1 MIFNFQIGSFSNL
14 QISTFAF
21 FTFYLTM
28 IHFERTKLANGLTV
42 IVHQDQTTP
51 MVAVDVCYNV
61 GSRDEHPDR
70 TGFAHLFEH
79 LMFGGSK
86 NIPSYDEPLQKAGG
100 DNNAFTSNDLTNYY
114 LTVPKNN
121 LETGF
126 WLESDRMLELAFSK
140 SSLDVQRNVVI
151 EEFKQRQLNQPY
163 GDVWPLLR
171 QLAYKVHPYQ
181 WPTIGREISHIEQAT
196 MQQVKD
202 FFFAHYAPDNAVL
215 VVTGDV
221 DFNEVVKLAERWF
234 GPIPNRN
241 VKPRNIPQE
250 PVQKEIREQTVIR
263 DVPNDTIYMAYHM
276 AGRLDPVYFATDLVS
291 DVLSNGNS
299 SRMYKNLVQKK
310 KLFTELDAYLSG
322 DYEPGLFVVSGKP
335 SDGISLETARIEI
348 EKELESMKQD
358 LVSDYEL
365 EKVKNKLEATIVY
378 GEMNYL
384 TKAMNLATNE
394 VLDDASLINSQV
406 ESYRSVD
413 AEQIREVSQQIF
425 RPENCSVLYYHA
437 KK

>member
-1 MIFNFQIGSFSNL
+1 
-14 QISTFAF
+14 
-21 FTFYLTM
+21 M

-42 IVHQDQTTP
+42 IVHQDKTTP

-86 NIPSYDEPLQKAGG
+86 HIPSYDEPLQKAGG
-100 DNNAFTSNDLTNYY
+100 DNNAYTSNDLTNYY

-121 LETGF
+121 IETGF

-140 SSLDVQRNVVI
+140 KSLDVQRNVVI

-181 WPTIGREISHIEQAT
+181 WPTIGREISHIENAT

-221 DFNEVVKLAERWF
+221 EFDQIVKLADRWF

-241 VKPRNIPQE
+241 VTARNIPQE
-250 PVQKEIREQTVIR
+250 PEQTEIREQTVIR
-263 DVPNDTIYMAYHM
+263 EVPNDTIYLAYHM
-276 AGRLDPVYFATDLVS
+276 SDRIDPKYYATDLVS
-291 DVLSNGNS
+291 DVLSGGNS
-299 SRMYKNLVQKK
+299 SRMYLNLVQKE

-335 SDGISLETARIEI
+335 SDGVSLETARKAIER
-348 EKELESMKQD
+348 ELDRMKQD
-358 LVSDYEL
+358 RVPEYEL
-365 EKVKNKLEATIVY
+365 EKVKNKVEANIVY

-394 VLDDASLINSQV
+394 ILDDASLINSQV
-406 ESYRSVD
+406 ESYRAVTS
-413 AEQIREVSQQIF
+413 EQIQEVSQHIF
-425 RPENCSVLYYHA
+425 RPENCSVLSYFA

>member
-1 MIFNFQIGSFSNL
+1 
-14 QISTFAF
+14 
-21 FTFYLTM
+21 M

-42 IVHQDQTTP
+42 IVHQDKTTP

-86 NIPSYDEPLQKAGG
+86 HIPSYDEPLQKAGG

-121 LETGF
+121 IETGF

-140 SSLDVQRNVVI
+140 TSLDVQRNVVI

-181 WPTIGREISHIEQAT
+181 WPTIGREISHIEKAT

-215 VVTGDV
+215 VVTGDIEF
-221 DFNEVVKLAERWF
+221 DQVVKLANRWF

-241 VKPRNIPQE
+241 VKHRNIPQE
-250 PVQKEIREQTVIR
+250 PEQTEIREQTVIR
-263 DVPNDTIYMAYHM
+263 EVPNDTIYMAYHM
-276 AGRLDPVYFATDLVS
+276 TDRLDPMYYATDMVS

-299 SRMYKNLVQKK
+299 SRMYLNLVQKE

-335 SDGISLETARIEI
+335 SDGVSLETARKAIER
-348 EKELESMKQD
+348 ELDRMKQD
-358 LVSDYEL
+358 RVPEYEL
-365 EKVKNKLEATIVY
+365 EKVKNKVEANIVY

-406 ESYRSVD
+406 ESYRAVTS
-413 AEQIREVSQQIF
+413 EQIQEVSQHIF
-425 RPENCSVLYYHA
+425 RHENCSVLNYIA

>member
-1 MIFNFQIGSFSNL
+1 
-14 QISTFAF
+14 
-21 FTFYLTM
+21 M
-28 IHFERTKLANGLTV
+28 IHFERTQLANGLKV
-42 IVHQDQTTP
+42 IVHRDKTTP
-51 MVAVDVCYNV
+51 MVAVDLCYNV

-86 NIPSYDEPLQKAGG
+86 HIPSYDEPLQKAGG

-114 LTVPKNN
+114 LTLPKNN
-121 LETGF
+121 IETGF

-140 SSLDVQRNVVI
+140 QSLEVQRNVVI

-181 WPTIGREISHIEQAT
+181 WPTIGREISHIEKAT

-202 FFFAHYAPDNAVL
+202 FFFTHYAPDNAVL

-221 DFNEVVKLAERWF
+221 EADQIFRLAEKWF

-241 VKPRNIPQE
+241 VQARNIPRE
-250 PVQKEIREQTVIR
+250 PEQTALREQTVER

-276 AGRLDPVYFATDLVS
+276 TDRLDPLYYATDLVS

-299 SRMYKNLVQKK
+299 SRMYKKLVQKEK
-310 KLFTELDAYLSG
+310 IFTELDAYLSG

-335 SDGISLETARIEI
+335 SNGISLEAARKAIEQ
-348 EKELESMKQD
+348 ELDRMKQEF
-358 LVSDYEL
+358 VPEYEL
-365 EKVKNKLEATIVY
+365 EKVKNKLEANIVY

-394 VLDDASLINSQV
+394 ILQDASLINSQV
-406 ESYRSVD
+406 ESYRSVT
-413 AEQIREVSQQIF
+413 AAQIQQVSQQIF
-425 RPENCSVLYYHA
+425 RPENCSVLYYYA

>member
-1 MIFNFQIGSFSNL
+1 
-14 QISTFAF
+14 
-21 FTFYLTM
+21 M
-28 IHFERTKLANGLTV
+28 IHFERTKLANGLMV
-42 IVHQDQTTP
+42 IVHQDKTTP
-51 MVAVDVCYNV
+51 MVALDVCYNV
-61 GSRDEHPDR
+61 GSRDEHPDH

-86 NIPSYDEPLQKAGG
+86 HIPNYDEPLQKAGG

-140 SSLDVQRNVVI
+140 QSLEVQRNVVI
-151 EEFKQRQLNQPY
+151 EEFKQRYLNQPY

-171 QLAYKVHPYQ
+171 ELAYRVHPYR
-181 WPTIGREISHIEQAT
+181 WPTIGREISHIEKAS

-202 FFFAHYAPDNAVL
+202 FFFTHYAPDNAVL

-221 DFNEVVKLAERWF
+221 EFDQIVKLAERWF
-234 GPIPNRN
+234 GSIPCRN
-241 VKPRNIPQE
+241 VKPRNLPAE
-250 PVQKEIREQTVIR
+250 PEQTELRELTVER
-263 DVPNDTIYMAYHM
+263 DVPNDAIYLAYHM
-276 AGRLDPVYFATDLVS
+276 VDRLDPRYYTTDLIS

-299 SRMYKNLVQKK
+299 SRMYQNLVQKE

-322 DYEPGLFVVSGKP
+322 DYEPGLFIVSGKP
-335 SDGISLETARIEI
+335 SDGVSLEIARQAIEN
-348 EKELESMKQD
+348 ELNRMKQE
-358 LVSDYEL
+358 LVPEYEL
-365 EKVKNKLEATIVY
+365 EKVKNKMEANIVY

-394 VLDDASLINSQV
+394 ILQDANLINTQV
-406 ESYRSVD
+406 DGYRAVTPAS
-413 AEQIREVSQQIF
+413 IREVSKQLF
-425 RPENCSVLYYHA
+425 RNENCSVLNYIA

>member
-1 MIFNFQIGSFSNL
+1 
-14 QISTFAF
+14 
-21 FTFYLTM
+21 M

-42 IVHQDQTTP
+42 IVHQDKTTP
-51 MVAVDVCYNV
+51 MVAMDVCYNV

-86 NIPSYDEPLQKAGG
+86 NIPAYDEPLQKAGG

-114 LTVPKNN
+114 LTLPKNN
-121 LETGF
+121 IETGF

-140 SSLDVQRNVVI
+140 SSLEVQRNVVI

-163 GDVWPLLR
+163 GDVWPILR

-181 WPTIGREISHIEQAT
+181 WATIGREISHIEQAT

-221 DFNEVVKLAERWF
+221 ESDQVLKLADRWF

-250 PVQKEIREQTVIR
+250 PEQTEMREQTVVR
-263 DVPNDTIYMAYHM
+263 EVPSDAIYMAYHM
-276 AGRLDPVYFATDLVS
+276 PDRLDPMYYATDLVS
-291 DVLSNGNS
+291 DVLSGGNS
-299 SRMYKNLVQKK
+299 SRMYLNLVQKEK
-310 KLFTELDAYLSG
+310 IFTELDGYLSG
-322 DYEPGLFVVSGKP
+322 DYEPGLFVISGKP
-335 SDGISLETARIEI
+335 SDGVSLETARKAIER
-348 EKELESMKQD
+348 ELDRMKQER
-358 LVSDYEL
+358 VPEYEL
-365 EKVKNKLEATIVY
+365 EKVKNKVEANIVY
-378 GEMNYL
+378 GELNYL

-394 VLDDASLINSQV
+394 ILKDAELINSQV
-406 ESYRSVD
+406 DSYRSVTS
-413 AEQIREVSQQIF
+413 AHIQEVSRQIF
-425 RPENCSVLYYHA
+425 RPENCSILNYIA

>member
-1 MIFNFQIGSFSNL
+1 
-14 QISTFAF
+14 
-21 FTFYLTM
+21 M

-42 IVHQDQTTP
+42 IVHQDKTTP

-86 NIPSYDEPLQKAGG
+86 HIPLYDEPLQKAGG

-121 LETGF
+121 IETGF

-140 SSLDVQRNVVI
+140 KSLDVQRNVVI

-181 WPTIGREISHIEQAT
+181 WPTIGREISHIENAT

-221 DFNEVVKLAERWF
+221 DFDQIVKLADRWF
-234 GPIPNRN
+234 GSIPNRN

-250 PVQKEIREQTVIR
+250 PEQPELREQTVIR
-263 DVPNDTIYMAYHM
+263 GVPNDTIYMAYHM
-276 AGRLDPVYFATDLVS
+276 SDRLDPMYYATDMVS

-299 SRMYKNLVQKK
+299 SRMYLNLVQKE

-335 SDGISLETARIEI
+335 SDGISLETARKAIER
-348 EKELESMKQD
+348 ELDRMKQD
-358 LVSDYEL
+358 RVPEYEL
-365 EKVKNKLEATIVY
+365 EKVKNKVEANIVY

-394 VLDDASLINSQV
+394 ILNDASLINSQV
-406 ESYRSVD
+406 ESYRAVTS
-413 AEQIREVSQQIF
+413 EQIQEVSQHIF
-425 RPENCSVLYYHA
+425 RPENCSVLNYIA

>member
-1 MIFNFQIGSFSNL
+1 
-14 QISTFAF
+14 
-21 FTFYLTM
+21 M
-28 IHFERTKLANGLTV
+28 IHFERTRLANGLRV
-42 IVHQDQTTP
+42 IVHQDKTTP
-51 MVAVDVCYNV
+51 MVAVNVCYNV

-86 NIPSYDEPLQKAGG
+86 HIPSYDEPLQRAGG
-100 DNNAFTSNDLTNYY
+100 DNNAYTSNDLTNYY
-114 LTVPKNN
+114 LTLPKNN
-121 LETGF
+121 IETGF

-140 SSLDVQRNVVI
+140 TSLDVQRNVVI

-181 WPTIGREISHIEQAT
+181 WPTIGREISHIEKAT

-202 FFFAHYAPDNAVL
+202 FFFTHYAPDNAVL
-215 VVTGDV
+215 VVSGDV
-221 DFNEVVKLAERWF
+221 DFEQVVRLAEKWF

-241 VKPRNIPQE
+241 VQPRNIPQE
-250 PVQKEIREQTVIR
+250 PVQTEIREQTVYR
-263 DVPNDTIYMAYHM
+263 EVPNDTIYMAYHM
-276 AGRLDPVYFATDLVS
+276 TDRIDPMYYATDLVS

-299 SRMYKNLVQKK
+299 SRMYLNLVQKE

-335 SDGISLETARIEI
+335 SDGVSLETARKAIEA
-348 EKELESMKQD
+348 ELDRMKQD
-358 LVSDYEL
+358 RVPDYEL
-365 EKVKNKLEATIVY
+365 EKVKNKVEANIVY

-394 VLDDASLINSQV
+394 ILQDASLINTQV
-406 ESYRSVD
+406 ESYRAVTP
-413 AEQIREVSQQIF
+413 EQIQKVSQQIF
-425 RPENCSVLYYHA
+425 RPENCSVLNYFA

>member
-1 MIFNFQIGSFSNL
+1 
-14 QISTFAF
+14 
-21 FTFYLTM
+21 M

-42 IVHQDQTTP
+42 IVHQDKTTP

-86 NIPSYDEPLQKAGG
+86 HIPSYDEPLQKAGG
-100 DNNAFTSNDLTNYY
+100 DNNAYTSNDLTNYY

-121 LETGF
+121 IETGF

-140 SSLDVQRNVVI
+140 KSLDVQRNVVI

-181 WPTIGREISHIEQAT
+181 WPTIGREISHIENAT

-221 DFNEVVKLAERWF
+221 EFDQIVKLADRWF

-241 VKPRNIPQE
+241 VTARNIPQE
-250 PVQKEIREQTVIR
+250 PEQTEIREQTVIR
-263 DVPNDTIYMAYHM
+263 EVPNDTIYLAYHM
-276 AGRLDPVYFATDLVS
+276 SDRIDPKYYATDLVS
-291 DVLSNGNS
+291 DVLSGGNS
-299 SRMYKNLVQKK
+299 SRMYLNLVQKE

-335 SDGISLETARIEI
+335 SDGVSLETARKAIER
-348 EKELESMKQD
+348 ELDRVKQD
-358 LVSDYEL
+358 RVPEYEL
-365 EKVKNKLEATIVY
+365 EKVKNKVEANIVY

-394 VLDDASLINSQV
+394 ILDDASLINSQV
-406 ESYRSVD
+406 ESYRAVTS
-413 AEQIREVSQQIF
+413 EQIQEVSQHIF
-425 RPENCSVLYYHA
+425 RPENCSVLNYFA

>member
-1 MIFNFQIGSFSNL
+1 MI
-14 QISTFAF
+14 
-21 FTFYLTM
+21 Y
-28 IHFERTKLANGLTV
+28 FERTKLANGLTV
-42 IVHQDQTTP
+42 IVHEDKTTP
-51 MVAVDVCYNV
+51 MVALDICYNV

-86 NIPSYDEPLQKAGG
+86 HIPAYDEPLQRAGG
-100 DNNAFTSNDLTNYY
+100 DNNAYTSNDLTNYY
-114 LTVPKNN
+114 LTLPKNN
-121 LETGF
+121 IETGF

-140 SSLDVQRNVVI
+140 SSLEVQRNVVI

-171 QLAYKVHPYQ
+171 QMAYKVHPYQ

-202 FFFAHYAPDNAVL
+202 FFYSHYAPDNAVL

-221 DFNEVVKLAERWF
+221 RFEEIVRMAERWF
-234 GPIPNRN
+234 GPIPNRQ

-250 PVQKEIREQTVIR
+250 PEQTEMREQTVVR
-263 DVPNDTIYMAYHM
+263 EVPSDAIYMAYHM
-276 AGRLDPVYFATDLVS
+276 SDRLDPKYYAADLVS

-299 SRMYKNLVQKK
+299 SRMYVNLVQKEK
-310 KLFTELDAYLSG
+310 IFTELDGYLSG
-322 DYEPGLFVVSGKP
+322 DFEPGLFVVSGKP
-335 SDGISLETARIEI
+335 SDGISLETARKAIER
-348 EKELESMKQD
+348 ELDRIKHD
-358 LVSDYEL
+358 RVSEYEL
-365 EKVKNKLEATIVY
+365 EKVKNKMEANIVY

-384 TKAMNLATNE
+384 TKAMNLATNQ
-394 VLDDASLINSQV
+394 VLSDASLINSLV
-406 ESYRSVD
+406 ESYRDVTP
-413 AEQIREVSQQIF
+413 EKLQEVAQQIF
-425 RPENCSVLYYHA
+425 RPENCSVLNYIA

>member
-1 MIFNFQIGSFSNL
+1 
-14 QISTFAF
+14 
-21 FTFYLTM
+21 M

-42 IVHQDQTTP
+42 IVHRDQTTP

-86 NIPSYDEPLQKAGG
+86 YIPSYDEPLQKAGG
-100 DNNAFTSNDLTNYY
+100 DNNAYTSNDLTNYY
-114 LTVPKNN
+114 LTLPKNN
-121 LETGF
+121 IETGF

-140 SSLDVQRNVVI
+140 TSLDVQRNVVI

-163 GDVWPLLR
+163 GDVWPLIR

-181 WPTIGREISHIEQAT
+181 WPTIGREISHIEKAT

-221 DFNEVVKLAERWF
+221 DFDQVVKLADRWF
-234 GPIPNRN
+234 VSIPNRH

-250 PVQKEIREQTVIR
+250 PEQTEIREQTVVR
-263 DVPNDTIYMAYHM
+263 DVPNDTIYMAYHT
-276 AGRLDPVYFATDLVS
+276 ADRLDPVYYATDLVS

-299 SRMYKNLVQKK
+299 SRMYINLVQKE

-322 DYEPGLFVVSGKP
+322 DFEPGLFVVSGKP
-335 SDGISLETARIEI
+335 SNGVSLDFARKAIER
-348 EKELESMKQD
+348 ELDRMKQD
-358 LVSDYEL
+358 CVPEYEL
-365 EKVKNKLEATIVY
+365 EKVKNKVEANIVY

-394 VLDDASLINSQV
+394 ILQDANLINTQV
-406 ESYRSVD
+406 ESYRSVTS
-413 AEQIREVSQQIF
+413 EQIQEVSQHIF
-425 RPENCSVLYYHA
+425 RPENCSVLHYIA

>member
-1 MIFNFQIGSFSNL
+1 
-14 QISTFAF
+14 
-21 FTFYLTM
+21 M

-42 IVHQDQTTP
+42 IVHQDKTTP

-86 NIPSYDEPLQKAGG
+86 HIPSYDEPLQKAGG

-121 LETGF
+121 IETGF

-140 SSLDVQRNVVI
+140 KSLDVQRNVVI

-181 WPTIGREISHIEQAT
+181 WPTIGREISHIEKAT

-221 DFNEVVKLAERWF
+221 DFDQVVKLAERWF
-234 GPIPNRN
+234 SPIPNRN
-241 VKPRNIPQE
+241 VTPRNIPQE
-250 PVQKEIREQTVIR
+250 PEQTEIREQTVVR
-263 DVPNDTIYMAYHM
+263 GVPNDTIYMAYHM
-276 AGRLDPVYFATDLVS
+276 SDRLDPMYYATDMVS

-299 SRMYKNLVQKK
+299 SRMYLNLVQKE

-322 DYEPGLFVVSGKP
+322 DYEPGLFVVSGKS
-335 SDGISLETARIEI
+335 SDGVSLETARKAIER
-348 EKELESMKQD
+348 ELDRMKQD
-358 LVSDYEL
+358 RVPEYEL
-365 EKVKNKLEATIVY
+365 EKVKNKVEANIVY

-394 VLDDASLINSQV
+394 ILDDASLINSQV
-406 ESYRSVD
+406 ESYRAVTS
-413 AEQIREVSQQIF
+413 EQIQEVSQHIF
-425 RPENCSVLYYHA
+425 RHENCSVLNYIA

>member
-1 MIFNFQIGSFSNL
+1 
-14 QISTFAF
+14 
-21 FTFYLTM
+21 M

-42 IVHQDQTTP
+42 IVHEDKTTP

-86 NIPSYDEPLQKAGG
+86 HIPSYDEPLQKAGG
-100 DNNAFTSNDLTNYY
+100 DNNAYTSNDLTNYY

-121 LETGF
+121 IETGF

-140 SSLDVQRNVVI
+140 SSLEVQRNVVI

-163 GDVWPLLR
+163 GDVWPLIR
-171 QLAYKVHPYQ
+171 QMAYKVHPYQ
-181 WPTIGREISHIEQAT
+181 WPTIGREISHIEKAT

-202 FFFAHYAPDNAVL
+202 FFFSHYAPDNAVL

-221 DFNEVVKLAERWF
+221 RFDEVVKLAERWF
-234 GPIPNRN
+234 GSVPNRQ

-250 PVQKEIREQTVIR
+250 PEQTEIREQTVVR
-263 DVPNDTIYMAYHM
+263 DVPNDALYLAYHM
-276 AGRLDPVYFATDLVS
+276 SDRLDPNYYAADLVS

-299 SRMYKNLVQKK
+299 SRMYVNLVQKE

-322 DYEPGLFVVSGKP
+322 DFEPGLFVVSGKP
-335 SDGISLETARIEI
+335 SDGISLEVARKAIER
-348 EKELESMKQD
+348 ELDRMKQERI
-358 LVSDYEL
+358 SEYEL
-365 EKVKNKLEATIVY
+365 EKVKNKVEANIVY

-394 VLDDASLINSQV
+394 ILDDAGLINSQV
-406 ESYRSVD
+406 ENYRAVSSLKM
-413 AEQIREVSQQIF
+413 QEVSQLIF
-425 RPENCSVLYYHA
+425 RPENCSVLNYIA

>member
-1 MIFNFQIGSFSNL
+1 
-14 QISTFAF
+14 
-21 FTFYLTM
+21 M

-42 IVHQDQTTP
+42 IVHQDKTTP
-51 MVAVDVCYNV
+51 MVALDVCYNV

-86 NIPSYDEPLQKAGG
+86 HIPSYDEPLQKAGG

-114 LTVPKNN
+114 LTLPKNN

-126 WLESDRMLELAFSK
+126 WLESDRMQELAFSK

-151 EEFKQRQLNQPY
+151 EEFKQRYLNQPY

-181 WPTIGREISHIEQAT
+181 WPTIGREISHIEKAT

-215 VVTGDV
+215 VVTGNV
-221 DFNEVVKLAERWF
+221 DFDEVLTLANRWF
-234 GPIPNRN
+234 GPIPDRN

-250 PVQKEIREQTVIR
+250 PEQTEIREQTVVR
-263 DVPNDTIYMAYHM
+263 DVPNDTIYLAWHTTD
-276 AGRLDPVYFATDLVS
+276 RLDPMYYATDLIS

-299 SRMYKNLVQKK
+299 SRMYVNLVQKE

-335 SDGISLETARIEI
+335 SNGVSLETARKAIER
-348 EKELESMKQD
+348 ELDRMKQD
-358 LVSDYEL
+358 LVSEYEL
-365 EKVKNKLEATIVY
+365 EKVKNKLEANIVY

-394 VLDDASLINSQV
+394 ILKDADLINSQV
-406 ESYRSVD
+406 ESYRSVTT
-413 AEQIREVSQQIF
+413 AQIREVSQQIL
-425 RPENCSVLYYHA
+425 RPENCSVLNYIA

>member
-1 MIFNFQIGSFSNL
+1 
-14 QISTFAF
+14 
-21 FTFYLTM
+21 M

-42 IVHQDQTTP
+42 IVHQDKTTP
-51 MVAVDVCYNV
+51 MVAMDVCYNV

-86 NIPSYDEPLQKAGG
+86 HIPAYDEPLQKAGG

-114 LTVPKNN
+114 LTLPKNN
-121 LETGF
+121 IETGF

-140 SSLDVQRNVVI
+140 SSLEVQRNVVI

-163 GDVWPLLR
+163 GDVWPILR

-181 WPTIGREISHIEQAT
+181 WATIGREISHIEKAT

-215 VVTGDV
+215 VVTGNVESDQV
-221 DFNEVVKLAERWF
+221 ITLAERWF

-250 PVQKEIREQTVIR
+250 PEQTELREQTVER
-263 DVPNDTIYMAYHM
+263 DVPSDAIYMAYHM
-276 AGRLDPVYFATDLVS
+276 PDRLDPMYYATDMVS

-299 SRMYKNLVQKK
+299 SRMYLNLVQKE
-310 KLFTELDAYLSG
+310 KLFTELDGYLSG

-335 SDGISLETARIEI
+335 SDGVSLETARKAIER
-348 EKELESMKQD
+348 ELDRMKQE
-358 LVSDYEL
+358 LVPEYEL
-365 EKVKNKLEATIVY
+365 EKVKNKVEANIVY

-394 VLDDASLINSQV
+394 ILQDAALINTQV
-406 ESYRSVD
+406 DSYRSVT
-413 AEQIREVSQQIF
+413 AAQIQEVAQQIF
-425 RPENCSVLYYHA
+425 RTENCSVLNYIA

>member
-1 MIFNFQIGSFSNL
+1 
-14 QISTFAF
+14 
-21 FTFYLTM
+21 M

-42 IVHQDQTTP
+42 IIHQDKTTP

-61 GSRDEHPDR
+61 GSRDEHPDH

-86 NIPSYDEPLQKAGG
+86 HIPSYDDPLQKAGG

-114 LTVPKNN
+114 LTLPKNN
-121 LETGF
+121 LETAF

-140 SSLDVQRNVVI
+140 TSLDVQRNVVI
-151 EEFKQRQLNQPY
+151 EEFKQRYLNQPY

-202 FFFAHYAPDNAVL
+202 FFFTHYAPNNAVL
-215 VVTGDV
+215 VISGDV
-221 DFNEVVKLAERWF
+221 QADEVLNLAEKWF
-234 GPIPNRN
+234 GPVPNRP

-250 PVQKEIREQTVIR
+250 PVQTAIREQTVVR
-263 DVPNDTIYMAYHM
+263 EVPNDTLYMAYHM
-276 AGRLDPVYFATDLVS
+276 SDHLSPDYYATDLIS

-299 SRMYKNLVQKK
+299 SRMYVNLVQKE

-322 DYEPGLFVVSGKP
+322 DFEPGLFVVSGKP
-335 SDGISLETARIEI
+335 SDGISLETARNAIET
-348 EKELESMKQD
+348 ELDRVKQD
-358 LVSDYEL
+358 RVPEHEL
-365 EKVKNKLEATIVY
+365 EKVKNKVEANIVY
-378 GEMNYL
+378 SEMSYL

-394 VLDDASLINSQV
+394 ILSDANLINSQIDL
-406 ESYRSVD
+406 YRSVTAD
-413 AEQIREVSQQIF
+413 QIRTVAGQIF
-425 RPENCSVLYYHA
+425 RPENCSVLNYLA

>member
-1 MIFNFQIGSFSNL
+1 
-14 QISTFAF
+14 
-21 FTFYLTM
+21 M
-28 IHFERTKLANGLTV
+28 IHLERAKLANGLTV
-42 IVHQDQTTP
+42 IVHQDKTTP
-51 MVAVDVCYNV
+51 MIAVDVCYNV
-61 GSRDEHPDR
+61 GSRDERPDR

-86 NIPSYDEPLQKAGG
+86 HIPSYDEPLQKAGG
-100 DNNAFTSNDLTNYY
+100 DNNAYTSNDLTNYY
-114 LTVPKNN
+114 LTLPKNN
-121 LETGF
+121 IETGF

-163 GDVWPLLR
+163 GDVWPILR

-181 WPTIGREISHIEQAT
+181 WPTIGREISHIEKAT

-202 FFFAHYAPDNAVL
+202 FFYAHYAPDNAVL

-221 DFNEVVKLAERWF
+221 DFDSVLKLAERWF

-241 VKPRNIPQE
+241 VKPRNTPRE
-250 PVQKEIREQTVIR
+250 PEQTETREQTVIR
-263 DVPNDTIYMAYHM
+263 DVPNDAIYMAYHM
-276 AGRLDPVYFATDLVS
+276 SGRLDQMYYATDLVS
-291 DVLSNGNS
+291 DILSNGNS
-299 SRMYKNLVQKK
+299 SRIYMNLVQKE

-322 DYEPGLFVVSGKP
+322 DFEPGLFVISGKP
-335 SDGISLETARIEI
+335 SNGISLDIAQKAIK
-348 EKELESMKQD
+348 KELDRLKQD
-358 LVSDYEL
+358 LVSEYEL
-365 EKVKNKLEATIVY
+365 EKVKNKLEANIVY

-394 VLDDASLINSQV
+394 TLKDASLINSQV
-406 ESYRSVD
+406 ENYRSVTIK
-413 AEQIREVSQQIF
+413 QIQEVSQHIF
-425 RPENCSVLYYHA
+425 RPENCSVLYYIA

>member
-1 MIFNFQIGSFSNL
+1 
-14 QISTFAF
+14 
-21 FTFYLTM
+21 M

-42 IVHQDQTTP
+42 IVHQDKTTP

-86 NIPSYDEPLQKAGG
+86 HIPLYDEPLQKAGG

-121 LETGF
+121 IETGF

-140 SSLDVQRNVVI
+140 TSLDVQRNVVI

-181 WPTIGREISHIEQAT
+181 WPTIGREISHIEKAT

-221 DFNEVVKLAERWF
+221 DFDQVVKLADRWF

-241 VKPRNIPQE
+241 VKPRNLVQE
-250 PVQKEIREQTVIR
+250 PEQTEIREQTVIR
-263 DVPNDTIYMAYHM
+263 EVPNDTIYMAYHM
-276 AGRLDPVYFATDLVS
+276 TDRLDPMYYATDMVS

-299 SRMYKNLVQKK
+299 SRMYLNLVQKE

-322 DYEPGLFVVSGKP
+322 DYESGLFVVSGKP
-335 SDGISLETARIEI
+335 SDGVSIETARKAIER
-348 EKELESMKQD
+348 ELDRMKQD
-358 LVSDYEL
+358 RVPEYEL
-365 EKVKNKLEATIVY
+365 EKVKNKVEANIVY

-394 VLDDASLINSQV
+394 ILDDASLINSQV
-406 ESYRSVD
+406 ESYRAVTS
-413 AEQIREVSQQIF
+413 EQIQEVSQHIF
-425 RPENCSVLYYHA
+425 RPENCSVLNYIA

>member
-1 MIFNFQIGSFSNL
+1 
-14 QISTFAF
+14 
-21 FTFYLTM
+21 M
-28 IHFERTKLANGLTV
+28 IHFERTKLTNGLTV
-42 IVHQDQTTP
+42 IVHQDKTTP

-86 NIPSYDEPLQKAGG
+86 HIPSYDEPLQKAGG

-114 LTVPKNN
+114 LTLPKNN

-140 SSLDVQRNVVI
+140 KSLDVQRNVVI
-151 EEFKQRQLNQPY
+151 EEFKQRNLNQPY

-181 WPTIGREISHIEQAT
+181 WPTIGREISHIEKAT

-202 FFFAHYAPDNAVL
+202 FFFAHYTPDNAVL

-221 DFNEVVKLAERWF
+221 DFDQVVTLANRWF

-241 VKPRNIPQE
+241 VQPRNIPQE
-250 PVQKEIREQTVIR
+250 PEQTAIREQTVVR
-263 DVPNDTIYMAYHM
+263 DVPNDTIYMAWHTT
-276 AGRLDPVYFATDLVS
+276 GRLDPMYYATDLIS

-299 SRMYKNLVQKK
+299 SRMYVNLVQKE

-322 DYEPGLFVVSGKP
+322 DYEPGLFVISGKP
-335 SDGISLETARIEI
+335 SNGISLEAARKAIEQ
-348 EKELESMKQD
+348 ELDRMKQD
-358 LVSDYEL
+358 RIPEYEL
-365 EKVKNKLEATIVY
+365 EKVKNKVEANIVY

-394 VLDDASLINSQV
+394 ILQDAGLINSQV
-406 ESYRSVD
+406 DFYRAVTP
-413 AEQIREVSQQIF
+413 AYIQEVSQHLF
-425 RPENCSVLYYHA
+425 RPENCSVLNYIA